1 MAIILEPKGI
11 TTESNPK
18 YENHTQDGLLPLGQ
32 KPEGELNSLVRMQ
45 NAFNKLM
52 SSIRLLEENIKK
64 LTEENKRLKDAL
76 GITEVEEPLVLTEDM
91 EVKEESPLNDLKEV
105 INGHK

>member
-1 MAIILEPKGI
+1 M
-11 TTESNPK
+11 TTDN
-18 YENHTQDGLLPLGQ
+18 LLPLGQ
-32 KPEGELNSLVRMQ
+32 KPEGELHALERMQ

-91 EVKEESPLNDLKEV
+91 EVKEESPLNNLKEV